1 VERSIRKEGIRMF
14 EKYHKFRN
22 DPPLRV
28 VIFAGLTLVVPA
40 LLGVFLIGYL
50 TYISQEFI
58 NWGLIRGLALNSL
71 LGAAILVLSFVIGL
85 LLLENAPQFFT
96 RPSWVKKL
104 LSLKLK
110 REHFKVQG

>member
-1 VERSIRKEGIRMF
+1 MF

-28 VIFAGLTLVVPA
+28 VIFAGLTATVPA

-50 TYISQEFI
+50 IYLSQGLI
-58 NWGLIRGLALNSL
+58 NWSLVGKLVVNSLIGIIILALSFMIGMFL
-71 LGAAILVLSFVIGL
+71 LSD
-85 LLLENAPQFFT
+85 APQFFA